1 MFHVDRGKNLK
12 RTKPISREEKR
23 EKACWEAMPGSALE
37 LPKLEWLLS
46 CISFSDT
53 MHHTSKSPS
62 YKYLAYPIWS
72 WISTTFSWKNSA
84 WYCIESTRPGPAFG
98 ICTCYSHCLEC
109 SLEPSRLPPFLSS
122 NLDSNICILVRLGHS
137 LWTVLSTLYHTSLSI
152 SAITHILL
160 NDFIDYLLKWEVYQ
174 DVCSV
179 HCISWVPRK
188 GINIDIID

>member
-1 MFHVDRGKNLK
+1 MFRVDRGKNLK

-137 LWTVLSTLYHTSLSI
+137 LWTVLSTLYHTSL
-152 SAITHILL
+152 
-160 NDFIDYLLKWEVYQ
+160 
-174 DVCSV
+174 
-179 HCISWVPRK
+179 
-188 GINIDIID
+188 IDICYNTYFT